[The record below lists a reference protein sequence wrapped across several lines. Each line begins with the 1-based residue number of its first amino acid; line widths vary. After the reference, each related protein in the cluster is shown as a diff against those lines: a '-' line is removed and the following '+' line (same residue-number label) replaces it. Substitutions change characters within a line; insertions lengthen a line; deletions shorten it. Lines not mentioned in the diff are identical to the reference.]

1 MFLNVKAVSVLQS
14 EEKHLHGL
22 FEVPASHHL
31 KRQET
36 RPYWPAGKQI
46 RTPCPRDHHH
56 VLAVMWSVPV
66 GPWSTSLAAGFSKP
80 RRPCIDQA
88 TKDAAS
94 TWFGPSHYRL
104 LISLVSERQPS
115 AYPRSAR
122 QRPSQ
127 LADAR

>member
-31 KRQET
+31 KRQGT
-36 RPYWPAGKQI
+36 RPYWPAGKQT
-46 RTPCPRDHHH
+46 RTRCPRDHHH

-80 RRPCIDQA
+80 RRPCDRSGHKRRCLHLVWTIPLPSTNLSGFRKAAVGLPQISQA
-88 TKDAAS
+88 ATFPAS
-94 TWFGPSHYRL
+94 
-104 LISLVSERQPS
+104 
-115 AYPRSAR
+115 
-122 QRPSQ
+122 
-127 LADAR
+127 